1 MYVVNLLQGQVSLFI
16 LKKVFKEVNIVKK
29 KKENQTLKKIIVME
43 YEKNQVSEKNEHL
56 LRELND
62 ERKDFGD
69 IGQMIKSRIVSK
81 LQ

>member
-1 MYVVNLLQGQVSLFI
+1 
-16 LKKVFKEVNIVKK
+16 
-29 KKENQTLKKIIVME
+29 ME